1 MPSTL
6 IDPIAN
12 LPAETTG
19 GGVWVAAV
27 LTLAVL
33 SFILGD
39 NPHSAPPNI
48 FLWAWRRDTLPH

>member
-12 LPAETTG
+12 LPAETTQVV
-19 GGVWVAAV
+19 GVWVAAV

-39 NPHSAPPNI
+39 NPLFRFAEYLLDRKSVV
-48 FLWAWRRDTLPH
+48 